1 MTTWWSRLTRIYRRP
16 GVTASSSGYRYVMGR
31 ASSQLYLATGSRAF
45 FRSVAV
51 VIPASWSSSRCPR
64 TLNFTASPPIS
75 PAFIVSQ
82 PHPVYAHAPWTLQV
96 GGCGQPGRNIFFTP
110 RYLAETNY
118 TEALGDPGRVVV
130 HEWAKYRWGVYE
142 EFGHPED
149 PLYPA
154 FHRTPTNPHT
164 PTGCS
169 NVPVQGS
176 MASCDNPRDPA
187 CRFSPSYNNND
198 GVTSSLMYMHHLPH
212 VTHFCSNATHDTT
225 APNRQ
230 KRPLPPPLRAG
241 RLPDTSD
248 FADRKVGEFLS
259 TPPGDNT
266 RDVTPKFTFIQ
277 PVPTRYVIVVEDTA
291 IMNIQTPFLHV
302 RSSAQ
307 HNLQGQRKCTDSGKL
322 LLKQEGLDVIITN
335 LVRGNFSEISKDL

>member
-1 MTTWWSRLTRIYRRP
+1 
-16 GVTASSSGYRYVMGR
+16 MGR

-45 FRSVAV
+45 FRNV
-51 VIPASWSSSRCPR
+51 VVVVPSSWSSSRCPG
-64 TLNFTASPPIS
+64 TLNFTAAPPIA
-75 PAFIVSQ
+75 PAFVVAQ

-96 GGCGQPGRNIFFTP
+96 GGCGQPGRNIYFTP

-142 EFGHPED
+142 EFGHPGD

-169 NVPVQGS
+169 NIPVQGS
-176 MASCDNPRDPA
+176 MSSCDNPRDPS

-212 VTHFCSNATHDTT
+212 VTHFCSNASHDTT

-230 KRPLPPPLRAG
+230 NALCQHRSVWDVIL
-241 RLPDTSD
+241 DHED
-248 FADRKVGEFLS
+248 FANGNN
-259 TPPGDNT
+259 PPGDNT

-291 IMNIQTPFLHV
+291 IMNIQ
-302 RSSAQ
+302 
-307 HNLQGQRKCTDSGKL
+307 
-322 LLKQEGLDVIITN
+322 
-335 LVRGNFSEISKDL
+335 